1 MNTVMLKDKLI
12 EAMYDHENQTFFR
25 EMNQWEH
32 ECVDAAAEGKSS
44 HTIVVP
50 RILYK
55 TCAVWC
61 FYHGLNF
68 QAVALDKE
76 QVSIVVSWVNFNLI
90 NTRE

>member
-1 MNTVMLKDKLI
+1 MNNLKEKLI
-12 EAMYDHENQTFFR
+12 EAMYEYENQTFFR
-25 EMNQWEH
+25 EINQWDH
-32 ECVDAAAEGKSS
+32 ACMDAAKAGKSS
-44 HTIVVP
+44 YTLTVP

-76 QVSIVVSWVNFNLI
+76 QVSFVVSWVNFNLI
-90 NTRE
+90 DAQEE